1 MPSIL
6 PWKKNK
12 TVSPDTS
19 KSPDETKHHNT
30 VSAAKDD
37 APWMLF
43 PMVCSAP
50 MRPFSSANLAIKV
63 TCAGGLGF
71 IPNNS
76 DTKATR
82 GHIQQVL
89 NSQAEVERAP
99 NNKSFENSNLTV
111 DILCLGVG
119 FQTYQESLEEAVDL
133 VRDFRL
139 PAVWLFAAGGGNEEY
154 KKWAEAL
161 REASASRESEQ
172 TLKTQIWVQVGT
184 VGDALEVV
192 RLCGKET
199 LLVIQGAD
207 AGGHGL
213 AHNAGLM
220 TLLPE
225 VRDALDTAGFKDVR
239 LLAAGGIMDGRGAAA
254 ALALGADGVVMG
266 TRFLAAS
273 EATTPERF
281 RAQLLDASDGGV
293 NTVRTRLFDE
303 LRGTGNFPA
312 GYDGRALVNRTLE
325 DQQEGVPQTEL
336 EEKYTKALKEKD
348 TSDGYGAEGRLVE
361 YAGTGVGL
369 IKEVKSGSEISR
381 EVRKDMG
388 TALEKALKFSRA
400 YPLPAGKK

>member
-1 MPSIL
+1 
-6 PWKKNK
+6 
-12 TVSPDTS
+12 
-19 KSPDETKHHNT
+19 
-30 VSAAKDD
+30 
-37 APWMLF
+37 
-43 PMVCSAP
+43 
-50 MRPFSSANLAIKV
+50 MRPFSSPKLALKV
-63 TCAGGLGF
+63 TGAGGLGF
-71 IPNNS
+71 IPNNN
-76 DTKATR
+76 DTQITR
-82 GHIQQVL
+82 SHIQQVL
-89 NSQAEVERAP
+89 DSQANVKNFERT
-99 NNKSFENSNLTV
+99 SLTV
-111 DILCLGVG
+111 DTPCLGVG
-119 FQTYQESLEEAVDL
+119 FQTYQESLEEAVGL

-154 KKWAEAL
+154 KKWADAL
-161 REASASRESEQ
+161 REASANRESEQ

-184 VGDALEVV
+184 VADALEVV

-239 LLAAGGIMDGRGAAA
+239 LLGAGGIIDGRGAAA

-281 RAQLLDASDGGV
+281 RAQLLNASDGGV
-293 NTVRTRLFDE
+293 NTFRTRLFDE
-303 LRGTGNFPA
+303 LRGTGDFPA

-325 DQQEGVPQTEL
+325 DQQKGVPDNEL
-336 EEKYTKALKEKD
+336 EEQYKNALKEKD
-348 TSDGYGAEGRLVE
+348 TSDGYGVEGRLVE

-369 IKEVKSGSEISR
+369 VKEIKTGSEISK

-388 TALEKALKFSRA
+388 IALEKALNFSRA

>member
-12 TVSPDTS
+12 NNSIDSS
-19 KSPDETKHHNT
+19 KSPDNT
-30 VSAAKDD
+30 QNHTIVSAVKKD
-37 APWMLF
+37 APWLLF
-43 PMVCSAP
+43 PIICSAP
-50 MRPFSSANLAIKV
+50 MRPFSSPELALKV
-63 TCAGGLGF
+63 TGAGGLGF
-71 IPNNS
+71 IPNNN
-76 DTKATR
+76 DTKTTR
-82 GHIQQVL
+82 SHVQQL
-89 NSQAEVERAP
+89 LDSQADRTPGKP
-99 NNKSFENSNLTV
+99 NFEASNLTV
-111 DILCLGVG
+111 DIPCLGVG
-119 FQTYQESLEEAVDL
+119 FQTYQESLEEAVGL

-139 PAVWLFAAGGGNEEY
+139 PAVWLFAAGGGNVEY
-154 KKWAEAL
+154 KKWADAL

-184 VGDALEVV
+184 VADALEVI

-225 VRDALDTAGFKDVR
+225 VRDALDIAGFKDVR
-239 LLAAGGIMDGRGAAA
+239 LLGAGGIIDGRGAAA

-281 RAQLLDASDGGV
+281 RAQLLKASDGGV
-293 NTVRTRLFDE
+293 NTFRTRLFDE
-303 LRGTGNFPA
+303 LRGTGDFPT

-325 DQQEGVPQTEL
+325 DQQKGIPENEL
-336 EEKYTKALKEKD
+336 EEQYKKALKEKN
-348 TSDGYGAEGRLVE
+348 TSDGYGEEGRLVE

-369 IKEVKSGSEISR
+369 VKEIKSGSEISR